1 MNIENILIPTT
12 EPKSIFLE
20 ILFKYFKSKKFSKN
34 KKKIILIGDSSLI
47 SKQAIK
53 LKLSLIH
60 I

>member
-34 KKKIILIGDSSLI
+34 KNNFNWRFIFI
-47 SKQAIK
+47 SKQ
-53 LKLSLIH
+53 LI
-60 I
+60 